1 MADGKNTTAQRA
13 YAGQHVRRNVWGG
26 EYARCM
32 LAYPA
37 GKRLCM
43 WHGVSN
49 AVLLPH
55 VLEFN
60 LPAAPDRYATI
71 AVALGC

>member
-1 MADGKNTTAQRA
+1 
-13 YAGQHVRRNVWGG
+13 
-26 EYARCM
+26 
-32 LAYPA
+32 
-37 GKRLCM
+37 M